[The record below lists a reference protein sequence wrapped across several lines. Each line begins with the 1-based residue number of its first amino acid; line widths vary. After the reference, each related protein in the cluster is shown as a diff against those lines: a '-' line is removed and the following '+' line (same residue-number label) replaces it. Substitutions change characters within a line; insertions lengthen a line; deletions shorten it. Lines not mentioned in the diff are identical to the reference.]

1 MKFLESCRLLIS
13 TLSPVHIGCG
23 EDYEPTN
30 YVIDNGTLYEFE
42 PDAAMQALSANDRKQ
57 LLKIV
62 RDPGNK
68 RMLQE
73 VQAFFYSHRKNL
85 MENAKRKVPAVPK
98 LAEFYQS
105 RVGKTVQIEG
115 DGSQLVNK
123 LAIARTY
130 FNPINSTPVI
140 PGSSLKGA
148 IRTAL
153 LDEINRARPLQG
165 QEKNLTLQQ
174 RLFQY
179 QSFENDPMRLVQ
191 LTDAALQE
199 SGTASSELR
208 FAVNRRRKAP
218 KSNDDL
224 QYSLAQK
231 GDLYQLLE
239 CVPASRFRAFT
250 GQLTVQ
256 EINSISDRCNVLPAI
271 ELRWSIQQIAQA
283 CNRFYRPQLE
293 SELAAMQ
300 ERGYL
305 DQNWTAMIKHLLNS
319 EVGQKLDQ
327 NQIFLLRT
335 GRHSGAESVTLNGV
349 RSIKILLGKDSETG
363 KMRSENRISATSWWL
378 AANDT
383 DAKIGM
389 LPFGWLLVEL
399 QPIFEPSSDWPEARL
414 ILNRLKLQVGHPIG
428 SKHQQIE
435 ITRQLQ
441 AQEQARQLAVAT
453 KAMLSA
459 EQKAIAELRE
469 WFMADRKSKQL
480 KPKGRVD
487 GTLNRLL
494 REAGSWPW
502 QERQDLAA
510 LAEEISSQ
518 KSLSGDGKAQAER
531 QSRIQ
536 QLRHGES

>member
-1 MKFLESCRLLIS
+1 MKFLQSCRLLIS
-13 TLSPVHIGCG
+13 TLSPVHVGCG

-42 PDAAMQALSANDRKQ
+42 PGAAMKAFTAKDREQ

-73 VQAFFYSHRKNL
+73 VQAFFYGHRKTL
-85 MENAKRKVPAVPK
+85 MKTAKRQVPVVPK
-98 LAEFYQS
+98 LAEFYES
-105 RVGKTVQIEG
+105 RVGKAVQIEG

-123 LAIARTY
+123 LAVLRTF
-130 FNPINSTPVI
+130 FNPINGAPI
-140 PGSSLKGA
+140 LPGSSLKGA

-199 SGTASSELR
+199 GVAVSSELR

-218 KSNDDL
+218 KSNDDS
-224 QYSLAQK
+224 QQSLAQK
-231 GDLYQLLE
+231 GGLYQLLE
-239 CVPASRFRAFT
+239 CVSASRFRAFA

-256 EINSISDRCNVLPAI
+256 EINAVSDRRNEFPAA
-271 ELRWSIQQIAQA
+271 ELRWSIEQIAQA

-300 ERGYL
+300 ECGYL
-305 DQNWTAMIKHLLNS
+305 DQSWAAMIKHLLNS
-319 EVGQKLDQ
+319 DVGQKLDQ

-349 RSIKILLGKDSETG
+349 RSIKIMRGKDQSPEY
-363 KMRSENRISATSWWL
+363 RSQTTTWWL

-383 DAKIGM
+383 DAKSGM

-399 QPIFEPSSDWPEARL
+399 QPIFEPSSDWPEVRAM
-414 ILNRLKLQVGHPIG
+414 LNRLKTEVSQQIDG
-428 SKHQQIE
+428 KRQQIE

-441 AQEQARQLAVAT
+441 AQEQVRQQAVAA
-453 KAMLSA
+453 KAMLSV
-459 EQKAIAELRE
+459 EQKAIVELRE
-469 WFMADRKSKQL
+469 WLMVDRKTKQL

-494 REAGSWPW
+494 REATSWPLK
-502 QERQDLAA
+502 ERQDLAA
-510 LAEEISSQ
+510 LAEEIIGQ
-518 KSLSGDGKAQAER
+518 KSLSGNGKAQAER
-531 QSRIQ
+531 QARIQ
-536 QLRHGES
+536 QLRHGEP